1 MGNRSGKIA
10 LFIDGAKLQ
19 SAVQALG
26 FEIDFKRLL
35 EMFESR
41 GRLLR
46 AFYYTTIMEDLEYCS
61 VRPLIDWLDYN
72 GFTVITKPAKEFTDE
87 TGRRRI
93 KGNIDIEL
101 TVGALEIAEHVD
113 EVVLFSGDGNLR
125 SLLMALQ
132 RRGTKITIVSTLA
145 GAPPMVADE
154 LRRQA
159 DEFVDLANLQ
169 TKLSRK
175 PSVVRSTR
183 QVLPPARLLQRRRE
197 TIPRREAVK
206 MAVAVDGVDPSKGR

>member
-10 LFIDGAKLQ
+10 LFIDGAKLH
-19 SAVQALG
+19 SAVRALG
-26 FEIDFKRLL
+26 FEIDFKKLL

-41 GRLLR
+41 GSLLR

-72 GFTVITKPAKEFTDE
+72 GYTVVTKVAKEFTDE
-87 TGRRRI
+87 TGRRRT

-101 TVGALEIAEHVD
+101 AVGALEIAEHVD
-113 EVVLFSGDGNLR
+113 EIVFFSGEGNLR
-125 SLLMALQ
+125 SLLTALQ
-132 RRGTKITIVSTLA
+132 RRGIKITIVSTLA

-159 DEFVDLANLQ
+159 DEFIDLRALEP
-169 TKLSRK
+169 KLSRT
-175 PSVVRSTR
+175 PSAPRPTR
-183 QVLPPARLLQRRRE
+183 EVQHPAMLLQRRRE
-197 TIPRREAVK
+197 TIPQRETAK
-206 MAVAVDGVDPSKGR
+206 LAVAIGGAHQRNT

>member
-10 LFIDGAKLQ
+10 LFIDGAKLH
-19 SAVQALG
+19 SAVRALG
-26 FEIDFKRLL
+26 FEIDFKKLL

-41 GRLLR
+41 GSLLR

-72 GFTVITKPAKEFTDE
+72 GYTVVTKAAKEFTDE
-87 TGRRRI
+87 TGRRRT

-101 TVGALEIAEHVD
+101 AVGALEIAEHVD
-113 EVVLFSGDGNLR
+113 EIVLFSGEGNLR
-125 SLLMALQ
+125 SLLTALQ
-132 RRGTKITIVSTLA
+132 RRGIKITIVSTLA

-159 DEFVDLANLQ
+159 DEFIDLRALEP
-169 TKLSRK
+169 KLSRT
-175 PSVVRSTR
+175 PSAPRPTR
-183 QVLPPARLLQRRRE
+183 EVQHPAMLLQRRRE
-197 TIPRREAVK
+197 TIPQRETAK
-206 MAVAVDGVDPSKGR
+206 LAVAIDGAHQRNT

>member
-10 LFIDGAKLQ
+10 LFIDGAKLH
-19 SAVQALG
+19 SAVRALG
-26 FEIDFKRLL
+26 FEIDFKKLL

-41 GRLLR
+41 GSLLR

-72 GFTVITKPAKEFTDE
+72 GYTVVTKVAKEFTDE
-87 TGRRRI
+87 TGRRRT

-101 TVGALEIAEHVD
+101 AVGALEIAEHVD
-113 EVVLFSGDGNLR
+113 EIVFFSGEGNLR
-125 SLLMALQ
+125 SLLTALQ
-132 RRGTKITIVSTLA
+132 RRGIKITIVSTLA

-159 DEFVDLANLQ
+159 DEFIDLRALEP
-169 TKLSRK
+169 KLSRT
-175 PSVVRSTR
+175 PSAPRPTR
-183 QVLPPARLLQRRRE
+183 EVQHPAMLLQRRRE
-197 TIPRREAVK
+197 TIPQRETAK
-206 MAVAVDGVDPSKGR
+206 LAVAIDGAHPRNT

>member
-10 LFIDGAKLQ
+10 LFIDGAKLH
-19 SAVQALG
+19 SAVRALG
-26 FEIDFKRLL
+26 FEIDFKKLL

-41 GRLLR
+41 GSLLR

-72 GFTVITKPAKEFTDE
+72 GYTVVTKVAKEFTDE
-87 TGRRRI
+87 TGRRRT

-101 TVGALEIAEHVD
+101 AVGALEIAEHVD
-113 EVVLFSGDGNLR
+113 EIVFFSGEGNLR
-125 SLLMALQ
+125 SLLTALQ
-132 RRGTKITIVSTLA
+132 RRGIKITIVSTLA

-159 DEFVDLANLQ
+159 DEFIDLRALEP
-169 TKLSRK
+169 KLSRT
-175 PSVVRSTR
+175 PSAPRPTR
-183 QVLPPARLLQRRRE
+183 EVQHPAMLLQRRRE
-197 TIPRREAVK
+197 TIPQRETAK
-206 MAVAVDGVDPSKGR
+206 LAVAIDGAHQRNT

>member
-10 LFIDGAKLQ
+10 LFIDGAKLH
-19 SAVQALG
+19 SAVRALG
-26 FEIDFKRLL
+26 FEIDFKKLL

-41 GRLLR
+41 GSLLR

-72 GFTVITKPAKEFTDE
+72 GYTVVTKAAKEFTDE
-87 TGRRRI
+87 TGRRRT

-101 TVGALEIAEHVD
+101 AVGALEIAEHVD
-113 EVVLFSGDGNLR
+113 EIVLFSGEGNLR
-125 SLLMALQ
+125 SLLTALQ
-132 RRGTKITIVSTLA
+132 RRGIKITIVSTLA

-159 DEFVDLANLQ
+159 DEFIDLRAVEP
-169 TKLSRK
+169 KLSRT
-175 PSVVRSTR
+175 PSAPRPTR
-183 QVLPPARLLQRRRE
+183 EVQHPAMLLQRRRE
-197 TIPRREAVK
+197 TIPQRETAK
-206 MAVAVDGVDPSKGR
+206 LAVAIDGAHQRNT

>member
-10 LFIDGAKLQ
+10 LFIDGAKLH
-19 SAVQALG
+19 SAVRALG
-26 FEIDFKRLL
+26 FEIDFKKLL

-41 GRLLR
+41 GSLLR

-72 GFTVITKPAKEFTDE
+72 GYTVVTKAAKEFTDE
-87 TGRRRI
+87 TGRRRT

-101 TVGALEIAEHVD
+101 AVGALEIAEHVD
-113 EVVLFSGDGNLR
+113 EIVLFSGEGNLR
-125 SLLMALQ
+125 SLLTALQ
-132 RRGTKITIVSTLA
+132 RRGIKITIVSTLA

-159 DEFVDLANLQ
+159 DEFIDLRALEP
-169 TKLSRK
+169 KLSRT
-175 PSVVRSTR
+175 PSAPRPTR
-183 QVLPPARLLQRRRE
+183 EVQHPAMLLQRRRE
-197 TIPRREAVK
+197 TIPQRETAKV
-206 MAVAVDGVDPSKGR
+206 AVAIDGAHQRNT

>member
-1 MGNRSGKIA
+1 MGNRNGKIA
-10 LFIDGAKLQ
+10 LFIDGAKLH
-19 SAVQALG
+19 SAVRALG

-72 GFTVITKPAKEFTDE
+72 GYTVVTKVAKEFTDE
-87 TGRRRI
+87 TGRRRT

-101 TVGALEIAEHVD
+101 AVGALEIAEHVD
-113 EVVLFSGDGNLR
+113 EIVLFSGEGNLR
-125 SLLMALQ
+125 SLLTALQ

-159 DEFVDLANLQ
+159 DEFIDLRALEP
-169 TKLSRK
+169 KLSRT
-175 PSVVRSTR
+175 PSVPRPTR
-183 QVLPPARLLQRRRE
+183 EVQHPAMLLQRRRE
-197 TIPRREAVK
+197 TIPQRETAK
-206 MAVAVDGVDPSKGR
+206 LAVAIDGAHPRNT